1 MDENLLE
8 IRNLKKYFPVRSGLF
23 SKVSAY
29 VKAVEDISLTVK
41 KGETLGLVGESGCGK
56 TTLVNTVLNLIEP
69 TEGEVV
75 FDGRELFSLNKK
87 EARNI
92 RKYIQIVFQDPFWSL
107 NPRMLVKDI
116 IGEPLKVQEGLRSG
130 EILPRV
136 EEILEMVGLP
146 KEGAFKYPHEFSGG
160 QRQRI
165 AIARALVL
173 MPKLVVLDEP
183 TSSIDVLSQ
192 AQILDLL
199 TDLKKRFDLT
209 YIIISHD
216 LSVVNHMSD
225 NIAVMY
231 LGKIVEYGKSDIIF
245 KNPRHP
251 YTKAL
256 FAAIPGI
263 HTRSIDDI
271 EVIEGNVPSAINP
284 PSGCRFHTRCK
295 YATELCARVEP
306 ELAEMGD
313 GVLAAC
319 HLLKNHK
326 TDEGIKYDI

>member
-1 MDENLLE
+1 MNENLLE
-8 IRNLKKYFPVRSGLF
+8 IKNLKKYFPIRSGFF

-29 VKAVEDISLTVK
+29 VKAVENISLTVK
-41 KGETLGLVGESGCGK
+41 KGEILGLVGESGCGK

-69 TEGEVV
+69 TEGEVI
-75 FDGRELFSLNKK
+75 FDGKELFSLNKK
-87 EARNI
+87 ETRDI

-116 IGEPLKVQEGLRSG
+116 VGEPLRVQEHLKSY
-130 EILPRV
+130 EILPKV
-136 EEILEMVGLP
+136 EEILEMMGLP
-146 KEGAFKYPHEFSGG
+146 KDGAFKYPHEFSGG

-183 TSSIDVLSQ
+183 TSSIDVVSQ

-199 TDLKKRFDLT
+199 LDLKKRFDLT

-216 LSVVNHMSD
+216 LSVVSYMSD

-231 LGKIVEYGKSDIIF
+231 LGKIVEYGKSEIIF
-245 KNPRHP
+245 KNPKHP

-256 FAAIPGI
+256 FAAIPDIDSG
-263 HTRSIDDI
+263 SIDDI
-271 EVIEGNVPSAINP
+271 ETIEGNVPSAINP
-284 PSGCRFHTRCK
+284 PKGCRFHTRCK
-295 YATELCARVEP
+295 CATELCSREEP
-306 ELAEMGD
+306 ALITLED
-313 GVLAAC
+313 GVMAAC
-319 HLLKNHK
+319 HLLGN
-326 TDEGIKYDI
+326 DESNRQ